1 MRRAL
6 SSESGFLGC
15 FDLGFGLL
23 RLLLLPSLS
32 VHGSGVTEQETVV
45 GFGLGF
51 LVGL

>member
-23 RLLLLPSLS
+23 RFLLLPSLS